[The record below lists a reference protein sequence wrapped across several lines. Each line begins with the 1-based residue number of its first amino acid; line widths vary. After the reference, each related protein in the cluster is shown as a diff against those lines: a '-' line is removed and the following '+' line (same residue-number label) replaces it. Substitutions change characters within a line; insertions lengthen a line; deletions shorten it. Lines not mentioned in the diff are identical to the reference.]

1 MPSIAIERVCAMA
14 IVLVLL
20 RLQALIDAEISA
32 CIKVTTNTGAIYDMQ
47 CSPQGFLLK
56 YRIFALL
63 SAYSLISAYCFS
75 VINTRY

>member
-1 MPSIAIERVCAMA
+1 MA

-56 YRIFALL
+56 YRIFVLL
-63 SAYSLISAYCFS
+63 SAYLLISACILFFCHKHS
-75 VINTRY
+75 LLGAFHV